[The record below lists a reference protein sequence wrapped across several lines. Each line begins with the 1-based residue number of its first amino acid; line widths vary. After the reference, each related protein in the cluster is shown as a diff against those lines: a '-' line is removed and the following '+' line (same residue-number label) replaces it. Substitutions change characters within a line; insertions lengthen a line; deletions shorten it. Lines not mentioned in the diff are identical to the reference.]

1 MTWEPIALGLFIAAG
16 GGVLVP
22 AAALMLHREY
32 NRRIARQPAAT
43 QFENIEEKLAEARQ
57 DLEETKAKVADV
69 EQEIKRKTA
78 EVTALEV
85 RCEHA
90 VAEAAEA
97 AARKVQ
103 IEDDLLQLE
112 PKRIEL
118 MDIERQ
124 LASAQEGL
132 ADVTQ
137 RKVEAESKIEQYLRF
152 RERLKG
158 ELQELTEKLNQ
169 AKALAEQLPGL
180 QAELQTLQF
189 RLDSTHQEI
198 ERTLAALAD
207 RQNELAQVEG
217 RRDSLH
223 TEVRGLEQRRGD
235 LGAEITELTEKVNRV
250 KLIAEQLPALQAELQ
265 TLQSRLDSRNQEI
278 ERTLAALADRQNEL
292 AKVEGRR
299 DSLHTEVRGLEQ
311 RRGTLEAE
319 ITELMEK
326 VNRVRAIAEQ
336 LPALQAELQTL
347 QSRLDSRN
355 QEIER
360 TLAAL
365 ADRQNELA
373 KVEGRRDS
381 LHTEVRGLEQRRG
394 ELERLIANLDAQV
407 QQIDK
412 VKNEALAD
420 LTRPPSCLI
429 EAGLKENRGP
439 VSEQQALDG
448 LKQHLTEL
456 GLNFPPRTLYAFHTC
471 LKINDLSPLTVL
483 AGISG
488 TGKSELP
495 RRYAEGMGMHFLQMA
510 VQPRWDSPQDLFGFY
525 NYLEHRYI
533 ATDLARALAH
543 LDHLNHSELA
553 APWRDRMLLVLLDE
567 MNLARVEYYFS
578 EFLSRLEVRKS
589 VAVKDLAKRM
599 AAEIQLDIGGREKP
613 FNLYVDRNVLFVGT
627 MNEDESTQTLSDKV
641 IDRANVL
648 RFGRPQTL
656 ADQQPSDAGRHNSRF
671 LSRETWAGWWRTLD
685 TLDSHARERL
695 PQWIKRLNDAMEG
708 LERPFAHRINQAILL
723 YCANYPGEGRE
734 RVDHAFADQLEQRI
748 LPKLRG
754 IDTAEFSDPLGQLQ
768 TLIEETGDKALATA
782 TEAARKRQLFSFQ
795 GVNRQD

>member
-43 QFENIEEKLAEARQ
+43 QFENIEEKLAEARK
-57 DLEETKAKVADV
+57 DLEEAKAKIADV
-69 EQEIKRKTA
+69 EQEVKRKTA

-169 AKALAEQLPGL
+169 ANALAEQLPGL

-207 RQNELAQVEG
+207 RQHELAQVEG

-250 KLIAEQLPALQAELQ
+250 KVIAEQLPALQAELQ
-265 TLQSRLDSRNQEI
+265 TLQSRLETKNQEI
-278 ERTLAALADRQNEL
+278 ERAAARLADTQREL
-292 AKVEGRR
+292 AQIEGRR
-299 DSLHTEVRGLEQ
+299 D
-311 RRGTLEAE
+311 A
-319 ITELMEK
+319 
-326 VNRVRAIAEQ
+326 
-336 LPALQAELQTL
+336 
-347 QSRLDSRN
+347 
-355 QEIER
+355 
-360 TLAAL
+360 
-365 ADRQNELA
+365 
-373 KVEGRRDS
+373 

-394 ELERLIANLDAQV
+394 ELEGIIDNLDARV
-407 QQIDK
+407 RKAGKLEDDAEQQ
-412 VKNEALAD
+412 ALAD
-420 LTRPPSCLI
+420 LTRLPPCLK
-429 EAGLKENRGP
+429 EAGLTQGRGP
-439 VSEQQALDG
+439 VTEEEALAD
-448 LKQHLTEL
+448 LQRYLEKL
-456 GLNFPPRTLYAFHTC
+456 GLRFPRRTLYAFHTC

-495 RRYAEGMGMHFLQMA
+495 RRYAEGMGLHFLQMA

-533 ATDLARALAH
+533 ATDLARALVH
-543 LDHLNHSELA
+543 LDYHNHSDLA
-553 APWRDRMLLVLLDE
+553 GPWQNRMLLVLLDE

-578 EFLSRLEVRKS
+578 EFLSRLEIRKS
-589 VAVKDLAKRM
+589 VVARDSTKRLD
-599 AAEIQLDIGGREKP
+599 AEIQLDIGGREKP
-613 FNLYVDRNVLFVGT
+613 FNLFVDRNVLFVGT

-648 RFGRPQTL
+648 RFGRPLEL
-656 ADQQPSDAGRHNSRF
+656 AERQPNQSARIGGAY
-671 LSRETWAGWWRTLD
+671 LSRQTWDDWTRTVDALD
-685 TLDSHARERL
+685 THDRERL
-695 PQWIKRLNDAMEG
+695 CGWISDLNKVMQA
-708 LERPFAHRINQAILL
+708 LERPFGHRINQAILL
-723 YCANYPGEGRE
+723 YCANYPDQGPHRLS
-734 RVDHAFADQLEQRI
+734 HAFSDQLEQRI

-754 IDTAEFSDPLGQLQ
+754 VETTEFRDPLGQLQ
-768 TLIEETGDKALATA
+768 TLIEKKVGDDVLAKAI
-782 TEAARKRQLFSFQ
+782 EEGRKKPLFSLQ
-795 GVNRQD
+795 GLNRPD